1 MATPVY
7 HGGHGYRRGGYHQQ
21 RRGQSPEPTGHGWLG
36 QLGSWLGG
44 GTPTY
49 AGQPTGGTVRGGS
62 PTYLPA
68 PSSTGTTGAATT
80 TPQPTGSVI
89 VVPHS

>member
-7 HGGHGYRRGGYHQQ
+7 NGGRGYRRGGYHH
-21 RRGQSPEPTGHGWLG
+21 RRWGQNPGPAGNGWLG

-49 AGQPTGGTVRGGS
+49 AGQPTGETVGGGS
-62 PTYLPA
+62 PRYLPA
-68 PSSTGTTGAATT
+68 PPSTGHTGAVTT
-80 TPQPTGSVI
+80 TPQPTASVI

>member
-7 HGGHGYRRGGYHQQ
+7 NGGRGYRRGGYHH
-21 RRGQSPEPTGHGWLG
+21 RRWGQNPGPADNGWLG

-49 AGQPTGGTVRGGS
+49 AGQPTGETVGGA
-62 PTYLPA
+62 PVYLPA
-68 PSSTGTTGAATT
+68 PPSTGHTGAVTT
-80 TPQPTGSVI
+80 TSQATASVI
-89 VVPHS
+89 VVPQS